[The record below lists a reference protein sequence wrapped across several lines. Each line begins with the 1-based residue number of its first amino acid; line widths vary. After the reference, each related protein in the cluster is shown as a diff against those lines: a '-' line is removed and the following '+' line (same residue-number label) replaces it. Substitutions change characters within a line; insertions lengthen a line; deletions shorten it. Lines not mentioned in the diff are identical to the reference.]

1 MSPGEFKSVFQRLYM
16 PLCMYSLRILG
27 SDDDAADV
35 VQEVFAGVWSR
46 VGEGGEIPAPGP
58 YLYRAVRNASLNR
71 LRSRRDTVGL
81 DSLDEVA
88 GDAEVAPEV
97 MERAERDAMIWR
109 AVDSLPAKCREVFL
123 LSKRDGLANKEIAGR
138 LGISVKTVENQI
150 TKAFRKLRGD
160 LGSLPL
166 GSVFFLPFL

>member
-1 MSPGEFKSVFQRLYM
+1 
-16 PLCMYSLRILG
+16 MYSLRILG

-35 VQEVFAGVWSR
+35 VQEVFTGVWSR
-46 VGEGGEIPAPGP
+46 IGEGTGIPAPEP
-58 YLYRAVRNASLNR
+58 YLYRSVRNASLNR

-81 DSLDEVA
+81 DSLEEVA
-88 GDAEVAPEV
+88 GDAEVAPEI
-97 MERAERDAMIWR
+97 MERAERDARIWR

-123 LSKRDGLANKEIAGR
+123 LSKRDGLANKEIAER

-150 TKAFRKLRGD
+150 TKAFRNLRGD

>member
-1 MSPGEFKSVFQRLYM
+1 
-16 PLCMYSLRILG
+16 MYSLRILG

-46 VGEGGEIPAPGP
+46 VGEGAGIPAPEP
-58 YLYRAVRNASLNR
+58 YLYRSVRNVSLNR

-81 DSLDEVA
+81 DSLEEVA
-88 GDAEVAPEV
+88 GDAEVAPEI
-97 MERAERDAMIWR
+97 MERAERDARIWR

-123 LSKRDGLANKEIAGR
+123 LSKRDGLANKEIAER